1 MKKLFTLTMLLLCAV
16 VGAWAE
22 TETLSGA
29 DATSSKDT
37 EIAKTSFTMLSTY
50 NPSGS
55 RAVNSKSTLKVRF
68 NQQNSST
75 GNTKGFAL
83 KVNEGYTITGLTMQV
98 SGNGK
103 AGNLDKIVIDGT
115 EYSGSYTTELKK
127 NDEYSTITLSGIA
140 ATDYINFVAIL
151 SDELATQLYVYITVT
166 YEAPVSSEPQSTSVS
181 PTSAY
186 VPVGGTKTLTG
197 SFVGGDFTGEW
208 VSNNTAVATVSSEG
222 VVTGVSEGTANI
234 TYQWTNNQSKDA
246 YKATAAITVVEAFN
260 KDGLAI
266 VKNYDFANWGATT
279 LTIESTKAGA
289 IYNAANK
296 KNNDVFRCTNEG
308 LTSIAIQAVLS
319 SSKGWTI
326 NDNGLYEGSGAGRC
340 AAVCDV
346 KAGQYIEFYHNSG
359 TSFYTR
365 NSGEEEDDGAEK
377 IPLVEESNHH
387 VYKVLEDGMVG
398 FELTKGKY
406 VTAITIYEEKSGTP
420 TSLEF
425 SATTAEA
432 TLGEAFTE
440 PSLTKNPT
448 DLDGVVFSSSNTA
461 VATVDAATGE
471 VTLVA
476 GGVTTITATFTE
488 TEAYWGSTASY
499 ELTVNDPSS
508 TAYTN
513 ETTTI
518 TWAFNTGASG
528 QTASIEYGSATEDL
542 FKSNSVSIGAN
553 LAYAGTQSLNG
564 DNTGLT
570 STKIKQN
577 DAGSATELKNA
588 IKFTITPK
596 MGMTFTPTSVRFLA
610 TRCGTDGGKMEI
622 AWIDSEHAAVSL
634 GSTAASKTS
643 DDPARDNNS
652 TNNATLYSYDLT
664 SKGAQATTGEC
675 GLRIITYS
683 AKDKSYAFGQIVI
696 EGTLSGSVS
705 AVTTYTITAQVG
717 TEGAGSV
724 DPSEAVV
731 DEGDDTSLEATP
743 STGYKFLNWT
753 KGSDSEWSST
763 DNPLVINDVNA
774 NETYTANFKKLL
786 TVNYDVTGV
795 LPSLNWF
802 NPYSTEYYDEGESFT
817 IPYNRFISYAGKTF
831 AYWTD
836 GEVNYL
842 PGASVTMSKDLI
854 LTPVLIDETRVLG
867 DQAFTLYW
875 PFGQADGAPVLNCEG
890 KNSYYVRQPL
900 LNVINTSET
909 IDVVMLILTR
919 GDFHACT
926 PAQGKF
932 NNLSSPNCAQVNK
945 YTTFDLLA
953 VKGMEIKLTATQKGN
968 ASTSSVK
975 LYENSAGE
983 GRDADS
989 CEDGVL
995 TFVYNG
1001 DARQISLVDQGDNL
1015 YPSGITVTYPKAY
1028 FTKQISAAGYATL
1041 YSEKP
1046 LDFSETE
1053 VKAYIA
1059 KSTTGGNVLFEPIEK
1074 IPAYTGVLLKGAAN
1088 TYEIPY
1094 AITPDAVASNLFEG
1108 VLYDTTVDAE
1118 SAFLLMNGD
1127 QGVGFYKNTY
1137 EFTVGA
1143 NTAYL
1148 PASVAEGRAF
1158 IGFADESETTGIN
1171 EVKTMKASNDI
1182 YNLKGQRV
1190 EKAKKGLYIIGGK
1203 KVVMK

>member
-1 MKKLFTLTMLLLCAV
+1 M
-16 VGAWAE
+16 
-22 TETLSGA
+22 
-29 DATSSKDT
+29 
-37 EIAKTSFTMLSTY
+37 
-50 NPSGS
+50 
-55 RAVNSKSTLKVRF
+55 
-68 NQQNSST
+68 
-75 GNTKGFAL
+75 
-83 KVNEGYTITGLTMQV
+83 
-98 SGNGK
+98 
-103 AGNLDKIVIDGT
+103 
-115 EYSGSYTTELKK
+115 
-127 NDEYSTITLSGIA
+127 
-140 ATDYINFVAIL
+140 
-151 SDELATQLYVYITVT
+151 
-166 YEAPVSSEPQSTSVS
+166 
-181 PTSAY
+181 
-186 VPVGGTKTLTG
+186 
-197 SFVGGDFTGEW
+197 
-208 VSNNTAVATVSSEG
+208 
-222 VVTGVSEGTANI
+222 
-234 TYQWTNNQSKDA
+234 
-246 YKATAAITVVEAFN
+246 
-260 KDGLAI
+260 
-266 VKNYDFANWGATT
+266 
-279 LTIESTKAGA
+279 
-289 IYNAANK
+289 
-296 KNNDVFRCTNEG
+296 
-308 LTSIAIQAVLS
+308 LS

-528 QTASIEYGSATEDL
+528 QTASIEYGSAKEDL

-1143 NTAYL
+1143 IASLCFPLCIRSRYCAWYL
-1148 PASVAEGRAF
+1148 QNSFWNSF
-1158 IGFADESETTGIN
+1158 I
-1171 EVKTMKASNDI
+1171 
-1182 YNLKGQRV
+1182 RWP
-1190 EKAKKGLYIIGGK
+1190 
-1203 KVVMK
+1203 